1 MTKKIIQSLLLLLC
15 VAALLLGGV
24 ACRKAPD
31 EEVPQGMKYATASG
45 SDYRLFVPSVWT
57 SNTSYGVSGAY
68 FTMSEPSTV
77 SVAKY
82 AITAEQ
88 ATAMEGLEGSA
99 RLDWYWENV
108 CLDAVERVSLGGSL
122 QKQGEEPESVLLGA
136 LNARRYHVTATVSGD
151 TLHFVH
157 VLAERGGAVYVMTFT
172 VIENLYASLTNNIT
186 SIIESFVFS
195 DEPYYPDDYA
205 KTPTEGVDAPD
216 GMKLASNDTVSYR
229 FFVPESWT
237 LNREEEIFAAYVES
251 DRSVVSVVPYMPDVE
266 QVSVA
271 EFFTMCSEM
280 LENTADEDGFALLK
294 EEKDVDL
301 GGRKATAYTYRYTVG
316 GKEFRCMQVIAAYG
330 SMLYSVTYTATP
342 ESFEVHLNDVERI
355 IDAFEFR

>member
-1 MTKKIIQSLLLLLC
+1 MTKKIFHSLLLLLC
-15 VAALLLGGV
+15 TAALLLGGV
-24 ACRKAPD
+24 SCRKVPN

-57 SNTSYGVSGAY
+57 SNTAYGVSGAY

-82 AITAEQ
+82 SITAEQ
-88 ATAMEGLEGSA
+88 AASMQGLEGSA
-99 RLDWYWENV
+99 RLDLYWENV
-108 CLDAVERVSLGGSL
+108 CLDAVERISLGGSV
-122 QKQGEEPESVLLGA
+122 QKQGEEPESVLLDT

-157 VLAERGGAVYVMTFT
+157 VLAERDGAVYVMTFT
-172 VIENLYASLTNNIT
+172 VIDNLYESLLRNVDT
-186 SIIESFVFS
+186 IIETFLFS

-229 FFVPESWT
+229 FFVPESWK
-237 LNREEEIFAAYVES
+237 LNQEEEIFAAYVES

-266 QVSVA
+266 RMSVA
-271 EFFTMCSEM
+271 EFFTMCAEM
-280 LENTADEDGFALLK
+280 LENTADEDGFELLK
-294 EEKDVDL
+294 EEKEVDL
-301 GGRKATAYTYRYTVG
+301 GGRVATAYTYRYTVG
-316 GKEFRCMQVIAAYG
+316 GTEFRCMQVIAAYG

-342 ESFEVHLNDVERI
+342 ESFDAHLADVERI